1 MTFRRPLSKIDR
13 ANRSDHEGQSRI
25 PLPVEVEEDEDSYFD
40 YFYDEPGSIP
50 GTLNIEADSPTPIIF
65 LIDYQEDNAIRT
77 KIDTPEE
84 ITPYL
89 DTQSVSWVDVQGL
102 GSEDILRR
110 LGKVFKLHPLMLEDV
125 VNVPQRP
132 KVEEQQDQLL
142 IILRM
147 VTPKEEGQRF
157 LAEQVSLILGE
168 HYLLTIQ
175 EEPDYD
181 PFGPVRERIRAN
193 KGSIRKHGADY
204 LAYALLDAIVDGFFP
219 VLEAYGEELEDLEDE
234 VVANPSR
241 QTLER
246 IHELKRELLTIR
258 RAIWP
263 QRDVINSLI
272 RDGNPLIKDEIRVYL
287 RDCYDHV
294 VQVLDIVETYREIAS
309 SLMDVYLSSV
319 SNRMN
324 EVMKVLTIISTIF
337 IPLTF
342 IAGVYGMNFNTE
354 LPGNMPELE
363 VPYAYAICWG
373 IMLAIAGA
381 LILYFK
387 RRGWFDNF
395 SGTDRQ

>member
-1 MTFRRPLSKIDR
+1 MT
-13 ANRSDHEGQSRI
+13 NRSLQSRPKTI
-25 PLPVEVEEDEDSYFD
+25 ELSSKLSPDLAPEEEEDYFD
-40 YFYDEPGSIP
+40 YFYNEPGSAP
-50 GTLNIEADSPTPIIF
+50 GTLSIDPDASSPVLF
-65 LIDYQEDNAIRT
+65 LIDYNETSASRVKLN
-77 KIDTPEE
+77 TPEE
-84 ITPYL
+84 SIPFL
-89 DTQSVSWVDVQGL
+89 DTSSISWIDVQGL

-110 LGKVFKLHPLMLEDV
+110 LGRVFNLHPLVLEDV

-132 KVEEQQDQLL
+132 KVEEYDNQLL

-147 VTPKEEGQRF
+147 VTPKEDSAKF
-157 LAEQVSLILGE
+157 LAEQVSFILGE
-168 HYLLTIQ
+168 NYLLTVQ

-181 PFGPVRERIRAN
+181 PFGPVRERIRTQ
-193 KGSIRKHGADY
+193 KGLICKHRSDY
-204 LAYALLDAIVDGFFP
+204 LMYSLIDAIVDGFFP
-219 VLEAYGEELEDLEDE
+219 VLEAYGEELEELEDE
-234 VVANPSR
+234 VVINPSR
-241 QTLER
+241 ETLER
-246 IHELKRELLTIR
+246 IHQIKRELLGLR

-272 RDGNPLIKDEIRVYL
+272 RDGNPLISDGVRVYL

-294 VQVLDIVETYREIAS
+294 VQVLDIVENYRELAS

-342 IAGVYGMNFNTE
+342 IAGVYGMNFN
-354 LPGNMPELE
+354 PDVAGNMPELNI
-363 VPYAYAICWG
+363 PYAYWICWG

-387 RRGWFDNF
+387 RRGWFSNF
-395 SGTDRQ
+395 SGIKH